1 MNIFSTVLACTMVF
15 LPISI
20 QEICAQEP
28 KVSLVESIQID
39 NEWYVALICEPI
51 YTLSERAELCQ
62 NLSQKITKQTG
73 VRANVII
80 DSGLYFDIKYAKS
93 EPDESKELLKRIKT
107 YFLRRNYEYH
117 RNN

>member
-93 EPDESKELLKRIKT
+93 EQNCPELLKRIKT
-107 YFLRRNYEYH
+107 YFLRRNYEYQ